1 MKRDNYILAGIL
13 SAITVVFFI
22 LTLKLPDK
30 ARTYP
35 LFILGLLT
43 FLIIVFLIDTNI
55 RAKKESGK
63 SEPLFKDFQKKQFTI
78 VFSSAATYVILMDV
92 LGYFTSTMIYIVFC
106 LVALKVKRS
115 KSMLITLGFSAF
127 IYLVF
132 VYLLKVPLPKGF
144 LV

>member
-13 SAITVVFFI
+13 SAMTVLFFI
-22 LTLKLPDK
+22 MTLRLPDK

-43 FLIIVFLIDTNI
+43 FLIIIFLIDTNI
-55 RAKKESGK
+55 RAKKEGGNT
-63 SEPLFKDFQKKQFTI
+63 EPLFKDFQKKQFAVI
-78 VFSSAATYVILMDV
+78 FVSAAAYVILMDV
-92 LGYFTSTMIYIVFC
+92 LGYFASTIAYIVFC
-106 LVALKVKRS
+106 LIALKVEKR
-115 KSMLITLGFSAF
+115 KSVIITLGFSAF

-144 LV
+144 FV